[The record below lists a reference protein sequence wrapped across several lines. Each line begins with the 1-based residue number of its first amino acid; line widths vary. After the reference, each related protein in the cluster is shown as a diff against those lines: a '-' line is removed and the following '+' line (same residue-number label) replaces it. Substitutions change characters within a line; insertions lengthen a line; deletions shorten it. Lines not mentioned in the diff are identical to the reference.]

1 MATAEGGTLI
11 FQDSSDHGVI
21 SLWLNVSL
29 FLVMRISFCHNLKKK
44 SVFFFYWQINSW
56 RKKSAFLTRA
66 KFTHWPVQCNLL
78 EYPVLRIIVALPWAW
93 LFQN

>member
-44 SVFFFYWQINSW
+44 SVFFF
-56 RKKSAFLTRA
+56 FLTN
-66 KFTHWPVQCNLL
+66 K
-78 EYPVLRIIVALPWAW
+78 
-93 LFQN
+93 